1 MNKLWRGIAIFFLGG
16 VLGTGFGVALGFFI
30 FSYVFPPPP
39 AAEQLADAERS
50 NLVASGMRGCR
61 LLALPQNPLVRRVG
75 LSAEIVQ
82 SMCSC

>member
-1 MNKLWRGIAIFFLGG
+1 MTG
-16 VLGTGFGVALGFFI
+16 LGTQHHRKTRMGTSAVK
-30 FSYVFPPPP
+30 
-39 AAEQLADAERS
+39 AAEQQAEANFGAHREY
-50 NLVASGMRGCR
+50 GCR